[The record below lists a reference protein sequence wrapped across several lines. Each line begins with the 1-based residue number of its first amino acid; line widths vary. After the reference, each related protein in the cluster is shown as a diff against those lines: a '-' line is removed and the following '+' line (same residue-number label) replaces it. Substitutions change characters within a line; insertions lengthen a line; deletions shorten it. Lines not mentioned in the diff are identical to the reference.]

1 MGIENIKRRESQK
14 VETERVVLDVDSI
27 VGPEF

>member
-14 VETERVVLDVDSI
+14 VEMERVVLDVDSI